1 MRRREFITLVSGA
14 AAAWPLA
21 ARAQQTAKVSRVGI
35 LSPAASE
42 TAATLTA
49 FRQAIRDLGYI
60 EGQTIALDFR
70 LSKGI
75 MDALP
80 ALAEEL
86 VRIPVNVIVTDTTTA
101 TLAAFGATRTIPAI
115 PFHWTIPGLP
125 ESLTHLPHRVVRT
138 HLGAT
143 EWNPNAFAPIVRA
156 RPSSV
161 FGRPVHLLGLLPL
174 IATRW
179 FSSSLSDPTSRQAP
193 CPPEIRRWW
202 LQVGLSVSR
211 LSPLC
216 LSSLSIPS
224 IFSGR

>member
-1 MRRREFITLVSGA
+1 GLGFPV
-14 AAAWPLA
+14 
-21 ARAQQTAKVSRVGI
+21 ARLCVCECR
-35 LSPAASE
+35 P
-42 TAATLTA
+42 
-49 FRQAIRDLGYI
+49 
-60 EGQTIALDFR
+60 
-70 LSKGI
+70 
-75 MDALP
+75 
-80 ALAEEL
+80 
-86 VRIPVNVIVTDTTTA
+86 
-101 TLAAFGATRTIPAI
+101 IPAI

-156 RPSSV
+156 RPCSV

-211 LSPLC
+211 LSPLG

-224 IFSGR
+224 IFSGRSGVTPPFAFRPGPSGRAGLKPT

>member
-1 MRRREFITLVSGA
+1 MPVQG
-14 AAAWPLA
+14 
-21 ARAQQTAKVSRVGI
+21 
-35 LSPAASE
+35 LSQS
-42 TAATLTA
+42 
-49 FRQAIRDLGYI
+49 
-60 EGQTIALDFR
+60 
-70 LSKGI
+70 
-75 MDALP
+75 
-80 ALAEEL
+80 EL
-86 VRIPVNVIVTDTTTA
+86 VRTSVMYLPVLRRSALPHSTGPSPSARPFGSVRRRHSKMTIRV
-101 TLAAFGATRTIPAI
+101 LAPHRPEFRSRLYPCLPSGGFRPGFAFPVARPFVCECRTIPAI